1 MNERFAPVLFISN
14 FSIKETE
21 MLLEEIIAKRVAAL
35 NCENLDGNIRHIM
48 KRNIMDSFASI
59 CGSLNDREMLLNF
72 ARLVSGEASG
82 SDLDIW
88 GIQKRGSFTDTFF
101 VNSIMARRS
110 DLLSTYLS
118 PNNMGGVHPSD
129 NVALALILADWRKMN
144 GTQLLITVHTMFYL
158 SAAFSSYYNPEPAN
172 YDHDAAATFITALAI
187 GNVLGCTEE
196 QLVNVQRIAGMFGL
210 DINQAGIGQIT
221 DWKHCTYASCALRG
235 LQAAKLALAGF
246 QAPAE
251 IYEGNAGVNHFFPH
265 IESFFE
271 PTPDL
276 GRIIFKRWPALV
288 FCQTPIDV
296 SLDLSAKISDK
307 KAIESVTVKTYEV
320 AYRNGALPSADN
332 PTSRAG
338 RTHSIPYCVATALL
352 KPVSYEDFDES
363 RASDPDLVELLKRI
377 NIVNDPELTKAYPEK
392 SPCVIEI
399 TLKDGTNIRGDRDYP
414 KGDPHDP
421 LSDHEIEE
429 KLKTYFFFAANDS
442 EKDVIIEK
450 LWKLEEQSSLDWLVL
465 PLKQRL
471 I

>member
-1 MNERFAPVLFISN
+1 MQ
-14 FSIKETE
+14 
-21 MLLEEIIAKRVAAL
+21 LEEIIAKRVVAL
-35 NCENLDGNIRHIM
+35 HHERLDSEMRHIM

-72 ARLVSGEASG
+72 DRLVSGVASG
-82 SDLDIW
+82 SDLDVW

-101 VNSIMARRS
+101 VNSILARRS

-129 NVALALILADWRKMN
+129 NVAIALVLADWRKMN
-144 GTQLLITVHTMFYL
+144 GTQLLEAVHTMFYL
-158 SAAFSSYYNPEPAN
+158 SAAFSTYYNPEPAN

-187 GNVLGCTEE
+187 GCVLGCTEK
-196 QLVNVQRIAGMFGL
+196 QLVSVQRIAGMFGL
-210 DINQAGIGQIT
+210 DINQAAVGQMT

-246 QAPAE
+246 QAPPE
-251 IYEGNAGVNHFFPH
+251 IYEGDAGVNQFFPH
-265 IESFFE
+265 VESFFE
-271 PTPDL
+271 PPPDL
-276 GRIIFKRWPALV
+276 RRIIFKRWPALV

-296 SLDLSAKISDK
+296 SLDLSAKIPDK

-320 AYRNGALPSADN
+320 AYRNGALSSAQN

-363 RASDPDLVELLKRI
+363 RASDPDLIELIKRI
-377 NIVNDPELTKAYPEK
+377 HVVNDPELTKAYPVK
-392 SPCVIEI
+392 SRCVIEI
-399 TLKDGTNIRGDRDYP
+399 TLKDGTSIRGDRDYP
-414 KGDPHDP
+414 KGDPGDP
-421 LSDHEIEE
+421 LSDHEIEK

-442 EKDVIIEK
+442 EKGAIIEK
-450 LWKLEEQSSLDWLVL
+450 LWKLEEQSNLDWLIS
-465 PLKQRL
+465 PLKRRL

>member
-1 MNERFAPVLFISN
+1 MQ
-14 FSIKETE
+14 
-21 MLLEEIIAKRVAAL
+21 LEEIIAKRVVAL
-35 NCENLDGNIRHIM
+35 YCERLDSEMRHIM

-72 ARLVSGEASG
+72 DRLVSGVASG
-82 SDLDIW
+82 ADLDVW
-88 GIQKRGSFTDTFF
+88 GIQKRGSFTDAFF

-129 NVALALILADWRKMN
+129 NVALALVLADWRKMN
-144 GTQLLITVHTMFYL
+144 GTQLLEAVHTMFYL
-158 SAAFSSYYNPEPAN
+158 SAAFSTYYNPEPAN

-187 GNVLGCTEE
+187 GCVLGCTEK
-196 QLVNVQRIAGMFGL
+196 QLVSVQRIVGMFGL
-210 DINQAGIGQIT
+210 DINQAAVGQMT

-235 LQAAKLALAGF
+235 LQAVKLALAGF
-246 QAPAE
+246 QAPPE
-251 IYEGNAGVNHFFPH
+251 IYEGDAGVNRFFPH
-265 IESFFE
+265 VESFFN
-271 PTPDL
+271 PPPNL

-296 SLDLSAKISDK
+296 SLDLSAKIPDK
-307 KAIESVTVKTYEV
+307 KAIESITVKTYEV
-320 AYRNGALPSADN
+320 AYRNGALSSAQN

-363 RASDPDLVELLKRI
+363 RASNPDLIELIKRI
-377 NIVNDPELTKAYPEK
+377 HVVNDQELTKTYPAK
-392 SPCVIEI
+392 SRCVIEI
-399 TLKDGTNIRGDRDYP
+399 TLKDGTNIRGARDYP
-414 KGDPHDP
+414 KGDPGDP

-442 EKDVIIEK
+442 EKGAIIEK
-450 LWKLEEQSSLDWLVL
+450 LWKLEEQANLDWLIS
-465 PLKQRL
+465 PLKRRL

>member
-1 MNERFAPVLFISN
+1 MQ
-14 FSIKETE
+14 
-21 MLLEEIIAKRVAAL
+21 LEEIIAKRVAAL
-35 NCENLDGNIRHIM
+35 CREKLDSEMRHIM

-72 ARLVSGEASG
+72 DRLVSGVASG
-82 SDLDIW
+82 ADLDVW
-88 GIQKRGSFTDTFF
+88 GIQKRGSFMDAFF

-129 NVALALILADWRKMN
+129 NVALALLLADWRKMN
-144 GTQLLITVHTMFYL
+144 GTQLLETVHTMFYL
-158 SAAFSSYYNPEPAN
+158 SAAFGTYYNPEPAS

-187 GNVLGCTEE
+187 GCVLGCSEK
-196 QLVNVQRIAGMFGL
+196 QLVSVQRIAGMFGL
-210 DINQAGIGQIT
+210 DINQAGVGQMT

-246 QAPAE
+246 QAPPE
-251 IYEGNAGVNHFFPH
+251 IYEGDAGVNRFFPH
-265 IESFFE
+265 VESFFE
-271 PTPDL
+271 PPPNL

-296 SLDLSAKISDK
+296 SLDLSAKITDK

-320 AYRNGALPSADN
+320 AYRNGALPSAQN

-363 RASDPDLVELLKRI
+363 RASDPDLVQLIKRI
-377 NIVNDPELTKAYPEK
+377 HVVSDPELTKAYPAK
-392 SPCVIEI
+392 SRCVSEI
-399 TLKDGTNIRGDRDYP
+399 TLKDGTNILGERDYP
-414 KGDPHDP
+414 KGDPGDP

-442 EKDVIIEK
+442 EKGAIIER
-450 LWKLEEQSSLDWLVL
+450 LWKLEEQSNLDWLIS
-465 PLKQRL
+465 PLKRRL

>member
-1 MNERFAPVLFISN
+1 M
-14 FSIKETE
+14 T
-21 MLLEEIIAKRVAAL
+21 LEEIIAKRVIAL
-35 NCENLDGNIRHIM
+35 YREKLDGEMRHII

-59 CGSLNDREMLLNF
+59 CGSLKDREMLFNF
-72 ARLVSGEASG
+72 ERLVSGVASG
-82 SDLDIW
+82 TDLDVW
-88 GIQKRGSFTDTFF
+88 GIEKRGSFADAVF

-129 NVALALILADWRKMN
+129 NVALALVLADWRKMN
-144 GTQLLITVHTMFYL
+144 GTQLLETVHIMFYL
-158 SAAFSSYYNPEPAN
+158 SAAFSTYYNPEPSN

-187 GNVLGCTEE
+187 GCVLGCTEK
-196 QLVNVQRIAGMFGL
+196 QLVTVQRIAGMFGL
-210 DINQAGIGQIT
+210 DINQAAVGHMT

-235 LQAAKLALAGF
+235 LQTAKLALAGF
-246 QAPAE
+246 QAPPE
-251 IYEGNAGVNHFFPH
+251 IYEGDAGVNRFFPH
-265 IESFFE
+265 VESFFE
-271 PTPDL
+271 PPPNL

-296 SLDLSAKISDK
+296 SLDLSAKIPDK

-320 AYRNGALPSADN
+320 AYRNGALLSAQN

-363 RASDPDLVELLKRI
+363 RASAPDLIELIKRI
-377 NIVNDPELTKAYPEK
+377 HVVNDPELTKAYPVK
-392 SPCVIEI
+392 SRCVIEI

-414 KGDPHDP
+414 KGDPGDP

-442 EKDVIIEK
+442 EKGAIIEK
-450 LWKLEEQSSLDWLVL
+450 LWKLEEQSNLDWLIS
-465 PLKQRL
+465 PLKRRL